1 MNAEA
6 NKSIV
11 QDYVA
16 AFNAFDME
24 RLAEL
29 FAPDAKIYGVL
40 GFGALAEVAPIWR
53 ELHEGMNMR
62 LEALDIAVDGSN
74 VVGRFR
80 ETGRFTGTFRG
91 LAGHEPTGRPYEIMA
106 MEWFVVENGRI
117 SCRWGA
123 RDSAAISR
131 QCIG

>member
-1 MNAEA
+1 MESEA

-11 QDYVA
+11 QDYIA
-16 AFNAFDME
+16 AFNTFDLE

-40 GFGALAEVAPIWR
+40 GFGLLADVVPIWR

-62 LEALDIAVDGSN
+62 LEALDIAADGCN
-74 VVGRFR
+74 VVVRLR

-91 LAGHEPTGRPYEIMA
+91 LTGHEPTGRSYEITA
-106 MEWFVVENGRI
+106 MEWFIIEDGRI
-117 SCRWGA
+117 TCRWGA
-123 RDSAAISR
+123 RDSAAIAR
-131 QCIG
+131 QVIG